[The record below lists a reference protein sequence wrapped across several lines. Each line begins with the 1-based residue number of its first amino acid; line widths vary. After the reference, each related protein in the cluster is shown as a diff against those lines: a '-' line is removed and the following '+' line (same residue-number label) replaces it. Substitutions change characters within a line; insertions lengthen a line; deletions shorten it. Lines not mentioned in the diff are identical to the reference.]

1 MSSDEYP
8 VLRRG
13 KLQAYGSLRVEGVLG
28 GLGIPLFVLGSQR
41 LSDTAEI
48 LKLTLTPTPLGD
60 PGSPLNPGDVLVE
73 CRVSPKDQSRV
84 EPNNI
89 LRAFEVIR
97 SKLAGDQSY
106 TRLVEV
112 RQILPASIQRPI
124 KTDSEPEQV
133 SLSQFRV
140 QPWEVLLVKV
150 KHEDSKVVI
159 DQASGGSMFAIS
171 GLWVNTF
178 GTYGGNLR
186 FVDGFS
192 KLDPRTLLR
201 QVESVTLENGEYLA
215 SSGAAFEVIFS
226 RPGTLSD
233 LAIQLRQT
241 SSDKIALH
249 LPPR

>member
-28 GLGIPLFVLGSQR
+28 GLGSPLFVLGSQR

-106 TRLVEV
+106 TRLAEV
-112 RQILPASIQRPI
+112 RQILPAPKARAI
-124 KTDSEPEQV
+124 KTLSEPELV
-133 SLSQFRV
+133 SLSRFGI
-140 QPWEVLLVKV
+140 QPWEVLFVKV
-150 KHEDSKVVI
+150 KHEDSRVVV
-159 DQASGGSMFAIS
+159 DRTGGGFMFAIA
-171 GLWVNTF
+171 GFWVNTF

-192 KLDPRTLLR
+192 KIEPRSLLR
-201 QVESVTLENGEYLA
+201 QVDNVTLEKGEYLA
-215 SSGAAFEVIFS
+215 SSHAGFEVIFS

-233 LAIQLRQT
+233 LTTQLRQT
-241 SSDKIALH
+241 SADKAAIH
-249 LPPR
+249 LP